1 MQGLTDK
8 LVKFHVSKSELVWLR
23 IYDESDTMIREILEA
38 ELRNTG
44 VYRKR
49 IRMERP
55 PPKAYTFKLIRGEN
69 DVHTKCSAAD

>member
-1 MQGLTDK
+1 
-8 LVKFHVSKSELVWLR
+8 
-23 IYDESDTMIREILEA
+23 MIREILEA
-38 ELRNTG
+38 EFRNTG

-49 IRMERP
+49 IRMERL